1 MAPEH
6 LITNVDPTALEGA
19 ARLGTQLLGEH
30 LDPLQAARC
39 DGIDETYMNA
49 TCHGDFIGVGT
60 GVFFDAM
67 GPVFP
72 LMLALIFLPSSYV
85 LAGNLSIPLTII
97 VFIGTM
103 VAQFLPAPF
112 AFLGVV
118 VVAIG
123 IGVAI
128 FVGIHR
134 LRRES

>member
-1 MAPEH
+1 MTIDPS
-6 LITNVDPTALEGA
+6 LIDPAVLEGL
-19 ARLGTQLLGEH
+19 ARLGFET
-30 LDPLQAARC
+30 LDPLQLARC
-39 DGIDETYMNA
+39 EGIDETYMNA

-60 GVFFDAM
+60 GVFFDSM
-67 GPVFP
+67 GPAFP

-85 LAGNLSIPLTII
+85 LAGNLSVPLTFVVI
-97 VFIGTM
+97 IGTM
-103 VAQFLPAPF
+103 IAQYIPAPF
-112 AFLGVV
+112 GFLGVF